1 MQDPPC
7 THHAIFA
14 RATDGHHA
22 ARSVSRR
29 VYAQGVT
36 DRDELDR
43 LSSAELHDRAT
54 RLAWRRVD
62 VAFLWDLLKTIPE
75 ARAAAGDEERSESD
89 IMRPLA
95 LLNDLVDADRGELA
109 DALRPF
115 YIDYLVE
122 HEDPA
127 STEDD
132 DIED

>member
-7 THHAIFA
+7 AHQAIFA
-14 RATDGHHA
+14 PATDGRHP
-22 ARSVSRR
+22 ARLVPRR
-29 VYAQGVT
+29 VYAQDVT
-36 DRDELDR
+36 ERDELDR

-62 VAFLWDLLKTIPE
+62 VSFLWDLLRTIPE

-115 YIDYLVE
+115 YIDYLIQ
-122 HEDPA
+122 HEDTG
-127 STEDD
+127 SGEDD

>member
-1 MQDPPC
+1 M
-7 THHAIFA
+7 
-14 RATDGHHA
+14 A
-22 ARSVSRR
+22 AHR

-36 DRDELDR
+36 DRDELDL

-62 VAFLWDLLKTIPE
+62 VSFLWDLLKTIPE

-115 YIDYLVE
+115 YIDYLVQ
-122 HEDPA
+122 HEDA
-127 STEDD
+127 ATDEDD

>member
-7 THHAIFA
+7 AHQTIFA
-14 RATDGHHA
+14 RTTDGRHP
-22 ARSVSRR
+22 ARRVPRR
-29 VYAQGVT
+29 VYAQDVT
-36 DRDELDR
+36 ERDELDR

-62 VAFLWDLLKTIPE
+62 VSFLWDLLRTIPE

-115 YIDYLVE
+115 YIDYLVQ
-122 HEDPA
+122 HEDSA
-127 STEDD
+127 SSEDD